1 MIMKKILLVLVM
13 VCMFSVSA
21 CNKEEVV
28 DVDNSQKQVE
38 INDEQAKTDIINQS
52 LKNGEEILVDSGLK
66 WEVSEKEVKA
76 VLDKIS
82 FIMQM
87 KYIDIADGNYDIAI
101 YSIKTD
107 TSASP
112 RLFILNA
119 DSSELIFYLNLDKTL
134 YSDILNMLN

>member
-1 MIMKKILLVLVM
+1 MKKILLVLVM

-101 YSIKTD
+101 YSTKTD